1 MLIHRSLSAHYHALI
16 FQNAR
21 TFQNVKERGSEKME
35 KNQLADFQNYIPR
48 MQYFK
53 IRNTV
58 HQNTLNHKDFGCH

>member
-35 KNQLADFQNYIPR
+35 KNQLADFQKTIKTKGPR
-48 MQYFK
+48 TDLLT
-53 IRNTV
+53 IN
-58 HQNTLNHKDFGCH
+58 